1 MSETASNKMVAHLVG
16 TIRGEN
22 ILKASIQIVPN
33 TNGES
38 SRVEVYD
45 VSGRRMAYMNVK
57 PDTEDSVAGVIG
69 YSLYEGFIFG
79 VEHIKY
85 KMRQNFEAIL
95 LDNPTPDEITP
106 PLMPE
111 PQEAPQEADASATEN
126 GTEATAE

>member
-16 TIRGEN
+16 TIRDEN

-33 TNGES
+33 ANGES

-85 KMRQNFEAIL
+85 KMRKNFEAIL

-106 PLMPE
+106 PLMLE
-111 PQEAPQEADASATEN
+111 PQEAPQEANASATEN